1 MGCDYFIF
9 QYLKI
14 THAYGIAY
22 IELSCDRG
30 YYCNCMDA
38 GYDSDTNDQLEY
50 EERIDEI
57 KQLYLRPSI
66 QPILIY
72 DQSGFITERFEEKY
86 DDILSYTIN
95 EKRKYW
101 RDTGDVIEEKEDIMN
116 IYKIEIRDPVR

>member
-14 THAYGIAY
+14 THAYGTAY
-22 IELSCDRG
+22 IELSCNRG

-38 GYDSDTNDQLEY
+38 GYDSDADNQLEC
-50 EERIDEI
+50 EERIEEI
-57 KQLYLRPSI
+57 KRLYLRPSFE
-66 QPILIY
+66 PILIY
-72 DQSGFITERFEEKY
+72 DDCGFLSDRLNEKY
-86 DDILSYTIN
+86 DDIITYTIN